1 MSYCV
6 LGRMLVHG
14 VSTMPFRSTSAG
26 RTESGCM
33 ADMSGKVGFVTGG
46 GTGIGLAC
54 ARAIVEAGGSVALAA
69 RRKEVIEPAAAELG
83 ERAISVACDV
93 TSQQS
98 VDLAVSATVERFG
111 ALHLAV
117 NAAGV
122 GGVGHVLN
130 STSDQFA
137 AVIDTNLTGVF
148 RSMRAEGLAIKKA
161 GGGSIV
167 NISSIAGA
175 LTHRYMSSYCASKA
189 GLNMLTRCTADDLGE
204 FGIRVNAVMPGLV
217 KTDLA
222 QPLWSNERVVEEYKR
237 RMPVSR
243 VGTPEDVAGMVAFLL
258 SDEASWI
265 TGQCIGVDGGHTIRQ
280 GPDLVEPLFRHF
292 LPDER

>member
-1 MSYCV
+1 
-6 LGRMLVHG
+6 
-14 VSTMPFRSTSAG
+14 
-26 RTESGCM
+26 
-33 ADMSGKVGFVTGG
+33 MSGKVGFVTGG

-69 RRKEVIEPAAAELG
+69 RRKEVIEAAAAELG

-117 NAAGV
+117 NAAGA

-130 STSDQFA
+130 STSDEFA

-189 GLNMLTRCTADDLGE
+189 GLNMLTRCTADDLGQ

-222 QPLWSNERVVEEYKR
+222 QPLWSNEGVVEEYKR

-292 LPDER
+292 LPDEQ

>member
-1 MSYCV
+1 VTALS
-6 LGRMLVHG
+6 
-14 VSTMPFRSTSAG
+14 
-26 RTESGCM
+26 
-33 ADMSGKVGFVTGG
+33 DKVAFVTGG

-54 ARAIVEAGGSVALAA
+54 ARAVIDGGGRVAIGGRRADVLEAAASELGANALA
-69 RRKEVIEPAAAELG
+69 IT
-83 ERAISVACDV
+83 CDV
-93 TSQQS
+93 TSQKS
-98 VDLAVSATVERFG
+98 VDAAVAATIQRFG

-130 STSDQFA
+130 STDQEF
-137 AVIDTNLTGVF
+137 VRVLDTNLTGAF
-148 RSMRAEGLAIKKA
+148 RAMRAEAREMKRA

-175 LTHRYMSSYCASKA
+175 LTHRYMTSYCVSKA
-189 GLNMLTRCTADDLGE
+189 GLNMLTRCSADDLGMY
-204 FGIRVNAVMPGLV
+204 GIRVNAIMPGLV

-222 QPLWSNERVVEEYKR
+222 QPLWSNDGVVDEYKR

-243 VGTPEDVAGMVAFLL
+243 LGAPEDVAVIVAFLL
-258 SDEASWI
+258 SDEAGWI

-280 GPDLVEPLFRHF
+280 GPDLVEPLFGQF
-292 LPDER
+292 MPEER

>member
-1 MSYCV
+1 V
-6 LGRMLVHG
+6 D
-14 VSTMPFRSTSAG
+14 A
-26 RTESGCM
+26 
-33 ADMSGKVGFVTGG
+33 A
-46 GTGIGLAC
+46 
-54 ARAIVEAGGSVALAA
+54 VA
-69 RRKEVIEPAAAELG
+69 ETI
-83 ERAISVACDV
+83 
-93 TSQQS
+93 Q
-98 VDLAVSATVERFG
+98 RFG

-117 NAAGV
+117 NAAGI

-130 STSDQFA
+130 SSAEQFES
-137 AVIDTNLTGVF
+137 VIDTNLTGAF
-148 RSMRAEGLAIKKA
+148 RAMRAEASAMKKV

-175 LTHRYMSSYCASKA
+175 LTHRYMSAYCASKA
-189 GLNMLTRCTADDLGE
+189 GLNMLTECTADDLGE

-222 QPLWSNERVVEEYKR
+222 QPLWSNEGVVEEYKR

-243 VGTPEDVAGMVAFLL
+243 LGAPDDVAAIVAFLL
-258 SDEASWI
+258 SDDASWI

-292 LPDER
+292 MPEER

>member
-1 MSYCV
+1 M
-6 LGRMLVHG
+6 LDRDFGQLEDRMVDL
-14 VSTMPFRSTSAG
+14 
-26 RTESGCM
+26 
-33 ADMSGKVGFVTGG
+33 SGKVGFVTGG

-54 ARAIVEAGGSVALAA
+54 ARAIIDGGGSVALAA
-69 RRKEVIEPAAAELG
+69 RRAEIVEAAARDLG
-83 ERAISVACDV
+83 ERAQGVRCDV
-93 TSQQS
+93 TDQES
-98 VDLAVSATVERFG
+98 VDAAVASTVERFG
-111 ALHLAV
+111 KLDIAV
-117 NAAGV
+117 NAAGI

-130 STSDQFA
+130 STDDQFA
-137 AVIDTNLTGVF
+137 TVLDTNLTGVF
-148 RSMRAEGLAIKKA
+148 RSMRAEAREMKQA

-175 LTHRYMSSYCASKA
+175 LTHRYMSAYCASKA
-189 GLNMLTRCTADDLGE
+189 GLNMLTECTADDLGM

-222 QPLWSNERVVEEYKR
+222 QALWSNEGVVDEYKR

-243 VGTPEDVAGMVAFLL
+243 VGAPEDVAGIVAFLL

-280 GPDLVEPLFRHF
+280 GPDLVEPLFGRF
-292 LPDER
+292 LPVER